1 MLEPLTWFSAKVGT
15 PLVCVGWVMEME
27 AEALLLLSAMDVAV
41 SVTVGVVGAVAGAV
55 YVTDVCV

>member
-1 MLEPLTWFSAKVGT
+1 
-15 PLVCVGWVMEME
+15 MEME